1 MIKYKVC
8 HLVVADGISGAENHL
23 LKLVPNLSQEKFD
36 VHFVVMAPRYEIY
49 EEFLK
54 RCQKVKVIFIPMRG
68 RMNPL
73 NFISLFWLF
82 RKEKYDLLHTHNS
95 RADVY
100 GIVAGKMAGIKIAM
114 ASIHGYQCYDQI
126 NPLFKIRGWILR
138 NFSDRII
145 TISNALKDLIAEN
158 EGIDRSRM
166 VTVYYGLERLNLEE
180 GGATVRGE
188 FDLDPDAPLLVDV
201 GRLIPVKSH
210 DTLIRA
216 LKHIIPSFPNLRLFI
231 IGDGMLK
238 EELKGLTKTLNLED
252 HVIFTGYREDVARFM
267 KEADLFVFPTLG
279 EGFGLV
285 LLEAMAFK
293 KPIVATR
300 VMSIPEIVED
310 GKSGLLVP
318 PRHLEELA
326 DAILQLLRDKKRAE
340 VFGNRGFEILSS
352 KFSIERMVEETER
365 IYDQLLEEKGVAS
378 GR

>member
-8 HLVVADGISGAENHL
+8 HFVVADGISGAENHL
-23 LKLVPNLSQEKFD
+23 LKLVPNLSQEKYE
-36 VHFVVMAPRYEIY
+36 VHFVVMAPLYGIY

-54 RCQKVKVIFIPMRG
+54 RCQKIKVIFIPLKG
-68 RMNPL
+68 KMNPL
-73 NFISLFWLF
+73 NLIRLFWLF
-82 RKEKYDLLHTHNS
+82 RKGQYDLLHTHNS

-100 GIVAGKMAGIKIAM
+100 GILAGKMAGIQIAM
-114 ASIHGYQCYDQI
+114 ASIHGYQRYDQI

-145 TISNALKDLIAEN
+145 TISDALKDLIAEN
-158 EGIDRSRM
+158 EGIDRKKM
-166 VTVYYGLERLNLEE
+166 ATVYYGLERLNLEA
-180 GGATVRGE
+180 GGVNIRGE
-188 FDLDPDAPLLVDV
+188 FDLDPDTPLLVDV

-216 LKHIIPSFPNLRLFI
+216 LKHIIPYFPNLRLFV

-238 EELKGLTKTLNLED
+238 EELKGLTKALTLED

-267 KEADLFVFPTLG
+267 KEADLLVFPTLG

-318 PRHLEELA
+318 PRHPEELA

-340 VFGNRGFEILSS
+340 VFGNRGFDILSS

-365 IYDQLLEEKGVAS
+365 IYDRLLEEKGVAF

>member
-1 MIKYKVC
+1 MLKNKIC

-23 LKLVPNLSQEKFD
+23 LKLVPNLNRKKYE
-36 VHFVVMAPRYEIY
+36 VHFVVMTPRYQIY
-49 EEFLK
+49 EEYLK
-54 RCQKVKVIFIPMRG
+54 RCQEVMVIFVPLGG

-73 NFISLFWLF
+73 NLVRLIRLFK
-82 RKEKYDLLHTHNS
+82 RERYDLLHTHNS

-100 GIVAGKMAGIKIAM
+100 GILAGRMAGVKRLM
-114 ASIHGYQCYDQI
+114 ASIHGYQRYDEI

-138 NFSDRII
+138 AFSDRII
-145 TISNALKDLIAEN
+145 TISDALKDLIAEN
-158 EGIDRSRM
+158 EGIDRKKM
-166 VTVYYGLERLNLEE
+166 DTVYYGLEHLNLEE
-180 GGATVRGE
+180 GGETVRGE
-188 FDLDPDAPLLVDV
+188 FHLDPDAPLLVDV

-216 LKHIIPSFPNLRLFI
+216 LKRIVPSFPNLRLFI

-238 EELKGLTKTLNLED
+238 GELKELVRTLELED
-252 HVIFTGYREDVARFM
+252 HVVFTGYREDVPRFM

-300 VMSIPEIVED
+300 VMSVPEIVED
-310 GKSGLLVP
+310 GKSGLLVSP
-318 PRHLEELA
+318 QNPEELA
-326 DAILQLLRDKKRAE
+326 DAILQLLSDKKRAE
-340 VFGNRGFEILSS
+340 SFGKRGFEILSS
-352 KFSIERMVEETER
+352 KFSVGRMIGETER
-365 IYDQLLEEKGVAS
+365 IYDQLLKEKGMAC

>member
-1 MIKYKVC
+1 MEKNKIC

-23 LKLVPNLSQEKFD
+23 LKLVPSLSQKKYE
-36 VHFVVMAPRYEIY
+36 VHFVVMAPLYGVY

-54 RCQKVKVIFIPMRG
+54 RCEEVKVVFIPLG
-68 RMNPL
+68 GKMNPL
-73 NFISLFWLF
+73 NFFRLLRLFK
-82 RKEKYDLLHTHNS
+82 KEGYDLLHTHNS

-100 GIVAGKMAGIKIAM
+100 GILAGKIAGIKIMM
-114 ASIHGYQCYDQI
+114 ASIHGYQRYDEV

-138 NFSDRII
+138 SFSDRII

-158 EGIDRSRM
+158 EGIDRKKM
-166 VTVYYGLERLNLEE
+166 DTVYYGLEPLSLEE
-180 GGATVRGE
+180 TGRTLREE
-188 FDLDPDAPLLVDV
+188 FHLDPDAPLLVDV

-216 LKHIIPSFPNLRLFI
+216 LKRIVPSFPNLRLFI

-238 EELKGLTKTLNLED
+238 GELKELVRTLELES
-252 HVIFTGYREDVARFM
+252 HVVFTGYREDVPRFM

-310 GKSGLLVP
+310 GKSGLLVSP
-318 PRHLEELA
+318 QNPEELA
-326 DAILQLLRDKKRAE
+326 DAILQLLSDKKRAE
-340 VFGNRGFEILSS
+340 SFGKRGFGILSS
-352 KFSIERMVEETER
+352 KFSVDRMIGETER
-365 IYDQLLEEKGVAS
+365 IYDQLLKEKGMTC
-378 GR
+378 GK

>member
-1 MIKYKVC
+1 MLKNKIC

-23 LKLVPNLSQEKFD
+23 LKLVPNLNRKKYE
-36 VHFVVMAPRYEIY
+36 VHFVVMTPRYQIY
-49 EEFLK
+49 EEYLK
-54 RCQKVKVIFIPMRG
+54 RCQEVMVIFVPLGG

-73 NFISLFWLF
+73 NLVRLIRLFK
-82 RKEKYDLLHTHNS
+82 RERYDLLHTHNS

-100 GIVAGKMAGIKIAM
+100 GILAGRMAGVKRLM
-114 ASIHGYQCYDQI
+114 ASIHGYQRYDEI

-138 NFSDRII
+138 AFSDRII
-145 TISNALKDLIAEN
+145 TISDALKDLIAEN
-158 EGIDRSRM
+158 EGIDRKKM
-166 VTVYYGLERLNLEE
+166 DTVYYGLEHLNLEE
-180 GGATVRGE
+180 GGETVRGE
-188 FDLDPDAPLLVDV
+188 FHLDPDAPLLVDV

-216 LKHIIPSFPNLRLFI
+216 LKRIVPSFPNLRLFI

-238 EELKGLTKTLNLED
+238 GELKELVRTLELED
-252 HVIFTGYREDVARFM
+252 HVVFTGYREDVPRFM

-300 VMSIPEIVED
+300 VMSVPEIVED
-310 GKSGLLVP
+310 GKSGLLVSP
-318 PRHLEELA
+318 QNPEELA
-326 DAILQLLRDKKRAE
+326 DAILQLLSDKKRAE
-340 VFGNRGFEILSS
+340 SFGKRGFEILSS
-352 KFSIERMVEETER
+352 KFSVERMIGETER
-365 IYDQLLEEKGVAS
+365 IYDQLLKEKGMAC

>member
-1 MIKYKVC
+1 MIKNKIC

-23 LKLVPNLSQEKFD
+23 LKLVPSLSQGKYE
-36 VHFVVMAPRYEIY
+36 VHFVVMAPLYEIY

-68 RMNPL
+68 KMNPL

-82 RKEKYDLLHTHNS
+82 RKEGYDLLHTHNS

-100 GIVAGKMAGIKIAM
+100 GIPAGKMAGIKIAM
-114 ASIHGYQCYDQI
+114 ASIHGYQRYDEI

-138 NFSDRII
+138 NFSDCII
-145 TISNALKDLIAEN
+145 TISDALQDLIAKN
-158 EGIDRSRM
+158 ERIDRKKM
-166 VTVYYGLERLNLEE
+166 VTVYYGLERLDLAE
-180 GGATVRGE
+180 GGATVRREYG
-188 FDLDPDAPLLVDV
+188 LDPDAPLLVDV

-216 LKHIIPSFPNLRLFI
+216 LKHIIPSFPNLRLFV
-231 IGDGMLK
+231 IGDGVLKGELK
-238 EELKGLTKTLNLED
+238 ELVKTLNLES
-252 HVIFTGYREDVARFM
+252 HVVFTGYRADVWRFM

-318 PRHLEELA
+318 SQHPEELA
-326 DAILQLLRDKKRAE
+326 DAILQLLRDKKKAE
-340 VFGNRGFEILSS
+340 RFGNRGFEILSS
-352 KFSIERMVEETER
+352 KFSIERMVGETER
-365 IYDQLLEEKGVAS
+365 NYDRLLKEKGVAC